1 MSDKLIITNKKI
13 IDFYKS
19 HTCFDFENV
28 NLHLV
33 HMLENTVSD
42 TNKLSGSAIT
52 QIFNMLNE
60 HNSKLDFTLK
70 NMENTNTSMLQQF
83 ITNKDDIKENLKH
96 IRELIMSQKSD
107 IENIIVSKLSNVKQQ
122 YIDEVKTLLLLSE
135 QNINNTVNN
144 KLENINGQ
152 IIDKLY
158 STIYDV
164 LPKFSEPI
172 SNQINHCIDTFKS
185 SLTIETLKLN
195 DEIKRSNNTELL
207 NSFILQFNTR
217 YNELIKTINEP
228 IINYITGSEERI
240 KNNEIDKTNLLK
252 SFISNEIVTV
262 LETVKNNNSSD
273 VINNYIQSFDTRYDS
288 MLKSIQ
294 NPLIQTITTTED
306 RLTRNIA
313 DIKTIVENSNN
324 TNELVNKNL
333 TEHLNKYK
341 SSTIKGQISEN
352 KLYNDLC
359 RLYTEAEIT
368 NTSATDKSG
377 DILFIRK
384 NKANIRFENKEYSY
398 NVPESEV
405 DKFKR
410 DLAVCKDSHG
420 IFLSQ
425 TSGIANRC
433 DWTLEKYDN
442 RFILFLHNVNS
453 DMDKIKMAI
462 KVIDLLHETI
472 TPSDNTVVKN
482 DSIVSLDENDISK
495 ISNELFNIL
504 TIKTKLLNQ
513 VSETKKT
520 IEEIDIPYLRELI
533 IKHAGSE
540 SLKNTMIKCDYCDF
554 TATTRRAVTAHIN
567 HQHTDKYKKNKG
579 EIMSDDVTSLEIKE
593 DENKSDSETVI
604 VTETKK
610 NNRKKKET
618 GK

>member
-60 HNSKLDFTLK
+60 HNTKLDFTIK
-70 NMENTNTSMLQQF
+70 NMENTNSSMLQQF
-83 ITNKDDIKENLKH
+83 ITSKDDIKENLKH
-96 IRELIMSQKSD
+96 IRELIMSQKND

-122 YIDEVKTLLLLSE
+122 YIDDVKTLLLLSE
-135 QNINNTVNN
+135 QNINKTINN
-144 KLENINGQ
+144 KLENINSL

-158 STIYDV
+158 STIYEV
-164 LPKFSEPI
+164 LPKFSDPL

-185 SLTIETLKLN
+185 SLTIETLKLH
-195 DEIKRSNNTELL
+195 DQIKTSNTTELL
-207 NSFILQFNTR
+207 NSFILQFNSR

-240 KNNEIDKTNLLK
+240 KNNEIDNTNLLK

-262 LETVKNNNSSD
+262 LETLKNNNSSD
-273 VINNYIQSFDTRYDS
+273 VINNYIQTFDTRYDS

-294 NPLIQTITTTED
+294 NPLIQSITTTED
-306 RLTRNIA
+306 RLTKNLS
-313 DIKTIVENSNN
+313 DIKTIVETSNN
-324 TNELVNKNL
+324 TNEQVNKNL

-368 NTSATDKSG
+368 NTSSTDKSG

-384 NKANIRFENKEYSY
+384 NKANIRFENKEYTY

-410 DLAVCKDSHG
+410 DLSVCKDAHG

-433 DWTLEKYDN
+433 DWTLEKCDN
-442 RFILFLHNVNS
+442 HFILFLHNVNS

-472 TPSDNTVVKN
+472 SPSCNTDVKN
-482 DSIVSLDENDISK
+482 DAIISLDENDISK

-520 IEEIDIPYLRELI
+520 IEELDVPYLRELI
-533 IKHAGSE
+533 IKHSGSE
-540 SLKNTMIKCDYCDF
+540 SLKNTMIKCDYCEF
-554 TATTRRAVTAHIN
+554 SATTRRAVTAHIN
-567 HQHTDKYKKNKG
+567 HQHTDKYKKNK
-579 EIMSDDVTSLEIKE
+579 EVVIDDKTSIDSKD
-593 DENKSDSETVI
+593 DETTSITESIT

-610 NNRKKKET
+610 NTRKKKENS
-618 GK
+618 K